1 MAQAVR
7 SMVVRAGIWEAGP
20 RTAELSPCRRRCI
33 KKRVSPSGCAYCSR
47 PDTYGSDDA
56 LENQLQFAG
65 RAHYKLATWH
75 RPVRQHR
82 VIHALVRHDDML
94 GLAAVVVLDGVDL
107 M

>member
-1 MAQAVR
+1 M
-7 SMVVRAGIWEAGP
+7 
-20 RTAELSPCRRRCI
+20 
-33 KKRVSPSGCAYCSR
+33 
-47 PDTYGSDDA
+47 
-56 LENQLQFAG
+56 QFAG